1 MLSNIEDGDD
11 NCNDADDDM
20 EMAMD
25 DDNDG
30 DKTMTEYKNNG
41 IAGAAL
47 LLILA
52 NICLGCKYK

>member
-25 DDNDG
+25 DDNG
-30 DKTMTEYKNNG
+30 YRT
-41 IAGAAL
+41 
-47 LLILA
+47 LA
-52 NICLGCKYK
+52 PPDISPS